1 MNENLFLPFVVS
13 TPDREPEPQP
23 LTDRET
29 FQKSIAAQVFLNH
42 FFGWAFHLRQG
53 HFAEDLGA
61 LRTFQ
66 NYQPRWKPE
75 QAEERLAQMQELLAN
90 AWKTEYALRRT
101 AEVEDEAF
109 LRNALHWT
117 FPQAYYSVLFSL
129 RAMLVTRNVTTNN
142 PTLFRGEAGRLA
154 AGRFYPDRAG
164 FYASGHYDDFKVHR
178 LPRSGAKPSLLPAT
192 TPFESQTQIA
202 QFLRTTR
209 TLKAKAVR
217 QQVQANPKL
226 ALRHPKTGQVLE
238 RFTRKD
244 WEKLTTRLGYTSYF
258 DLMSRL
264 RVSAQYREVERFME
278 ADINFELFHRSLLE
292 IVGYLNAVHE
302 SYVAKVMGLERYE
315 AWVASQPAYLKDFV
329 QVRLR
334 EKVEPALQR
343 AEGTIYESR
352 MAA

>member
-1 MNENLFLPFVVS
+1 MNENLFLPFVIS
-13 TPDREPEPQP
+13 TPDREPEPEPQ
-23 LTDRET
+23 TDRET

-53 HFAEDLGA
+53 HFAEDLGS
-61 LRTFQ
+61 LRAFQ
-66 NYQPRWKPE
+66 NFQPRWKSE
-75 QAEERLAQMQELLAN
+75 QAEARIRQMQDLLEN

-101 AEVEDEAF
+101 AEVPDEAF

-129 RAMLVTRNVTTNN
+129 RAWLVARNITTNN
-142 PTLFRGEAGRLA
+142 SVLIRGEAGRLA

-164 FYASGHYDDFKVHR
+164 FYASGHHGDFKVHR
-178 LPRSGAKPSLLPAT
+178 LPRAGAKPGLLPAT
-192 TPFESQTQIA
+192 TPFESQSQIA

-209 TLKAKAVR
+209 TQQAKAVR

-226 ALRHPKTGQVLE
+226 ALRNPKTGDVLE
-238 RFTRKD
+238 RFTRRE
-244 WEKLTTRLGYTSYF
+244 WEKLTPRLGYTSYF

-264 RVSAQYREVERFME
+264 RVSSQYREVERFME

-292 IVGYLNAVHE
+292 IVTYTNAVHE
-302 SYVAKVMGLERYE
+302 SYVAKVIGLERYE
-315 AWVASQPAYLKDFV
+315 SWVASLPVYLKEFV

-334 EKVEPALQR
+334 ERIEPALQR
-343 AEGTIYESR
+343 AAGTIYESR
-352 MAA
+352 LAA